1 MNKYLLMCS
10 VLVIVPVAVTA
21 APMDF
26 LQAYEQAQKDD
37 PRILAAEFQY
47 QATRETL
54 PQARAA
60 LLPNVSLD
68 VFTGKHN
75 TETTVQATSITRAD
89 RYDREGFTLSLS
101 QSLYNHAYWLQ
112 VLQADIYVAI
122 GEVNVNAARQ
132 ELIVRTA
139 QAYYNVLAAQDN
151 LKFATAEKES
161 IGKQLEQNQQRLNV
175 GLIAI
180 TDVKESQA
188 QYDLSVAQWIT
199 AENALA
205 NARESLRSLIGM
217 AVDDLLPLAND
228 MVLATPQPENI
239 DEWVKTALQNNLS
252 LKAAQ
257 LSLEVA
263 QKQVGIQRAGHY
275 PSVSLIAR
283 RNDATTDGL
292 VSGDNE
298 IRDDSVIVNLNV
310 PIYSG
315 GLTSSKTR
323 EAVALKEQARVLRD
337 QSIRET
343 EQLSRTSYL
352 GVTASIARVAA
363 FKQALIS
370 AQAAYEATQAGYE
383 VGTRTAIDVLLVLRE
398 QYRAERDY
406 AQARY
411 DYILNFLR
419 LKQAA
424 GMLSRED
431 VVLVNQWLVH

>member
-1 MNKYLLMCS
+1 MCS

-122 GEVNVNAARQ
+122 GEANVNAARQ

-205 NARESLRSLIGM
+205 NTRESLRSLIGM

-363 FKQALIS
+363 FKQALVS

-383 VGTRTAIDVLLVLRE
+383 VGTRTAIDMLLVLRE

>member
-1 MNKYLLMCS
+1 MLFRS
-10 VLVIVPVAVTA
+10 
-21 APMDF
+21 
-26 LQAYEQAQKDD
+26 

-60 LLPNVSLD
+60 LLPDVSLD

-75 TETTVQATSITRAD
+75 TETTDQATSITTAD

-122 GEVNVNAARQ
+122 GEANVNAARQ

-228 MVLATPQPENI
+228 MVMATPQPENI

-283 RNDATTDGL
+283 RNDVTTDGL
-292 VSGDNE
+292 ASGDNE

-337 QSIRET
+337 QSMRET

-363 FKQALIS
+363 FKQALVS
-370 AQAAYEATQAGYE
+370 TQAAYEATQAGYE
-383 VGTRTAIDVLLVLRE
+383 VGTRTAIDMLLALRE

>member
-1 MNKYLLMCS
+1 MCS
-10 VLVIVPVAVTA
+10 VLVIAPVAVTA

-75 TETTVQATSITRAD
+75 TETTVQATSITTAN

-252 LKAAQ
+252 LKASQ

-363 FKQALIS
+363 FKQALVS
-370 AQAAYEATQAGYE
+370 TQAAYEATQAGYE
-383 VGTRTAIDVLLVLRE
+383 VGTRTAIDMLLVLRE

>member
-1 MNKYLLMCS
+1 MCS
-10 VLVIVPVAVTA
+10 VLVIAPVAVTA

-337 QSIRET
+337 QSMRET

-363 FKQALIS
+363 FKQALVS
-370 AQAAYEATQAGYE
+370 TQAAYEATQAGYE
-383 VGTRTAIDVLLVLRE
+383 VGTRTAIDMLLVLRE